1 MKRTFYMAAVA
12 VMALSVQ
19 SCLMEDKDLF
29 STSAAERLEA
39 YVARYESLLPEAEN
53 GWMLEYY
60 PDETRQYGGYVYVL
74 KFKDGKVTAYFEL
87 DEKTGH
93 TAGET
98 VTSLYKVIP
107 DDSAVLTFDT
117 YNDYLHYF
125 ATPNINDYE
134 AMHGDYEFNLTG
146 ISDDKTEVYLRG
158 LRTENKMKL
167 KKLGVSAETYMQKI
181 SDMKYNVLAR
191 RYTLTIAG
199 ATNAKCGFVSGTNT
213 ISYSYTVGEE
223 DFSGVIPFCH
233 TDLGIRFY
241 EPVELNGVM
250 YESLVYSDGILSSN
264 DGRVFIQMGAK
275 PSGN

>member
-1 MKRTFYMAAVA
+1 MKRTFYMAAFA

-29 STSAAERLEA
+29 STSAAERLES
-39 YVARYESLLPEAEN
+39 YVAGYESLLPEAEN

-87 DEKTGH
+87 DKETGH

-181 SDMKYNVLAR
+181 ADMKYNVLAR

-241 EPVELNGVM
+241 EPVEINGTA
-250 YESLVYSDGILSSN
+250 YDNLVYSSGILSSN
-264 DGRVFIQMGAK
+264 DGKVVIVMGAK